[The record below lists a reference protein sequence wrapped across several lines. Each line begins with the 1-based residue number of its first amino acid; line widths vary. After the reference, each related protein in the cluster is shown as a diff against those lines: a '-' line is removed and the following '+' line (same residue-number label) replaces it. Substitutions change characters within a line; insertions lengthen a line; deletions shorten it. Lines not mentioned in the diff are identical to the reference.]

1 MSRKSTEFFKW
12 TDNEVELLL
21 RVTHEYKVAKESGNV
36 DWETCQNKYADI
48 LDRFKEQYPADDA
61 AYPHSKDDITKI
73 IITTKIK

>member
-1 MSRKSTEFFKW
+1 MCSRQTCS
-12 TDNEVELLL
+12 DCVMLSCYHA
-21 RVTHEYKVAKESGNV
+21 THEHKVAKESGNV

-48 LDRFKEQYPADDA
+48 LERFKEQYPADDA